1 MRTRSAER
9 AAAKARGLPPELVNI
24 VGTSVAVLGVVAAGA
39 AIASALPA
47 PSSPWLFAASY
58 GAPGAIAF
66 AAYWWIA
73 QRL

>member
-1 MRTRSAER
+1 MRHPAGQR
-9 AAAKARGLPPELVNI
+9 ATGRAHVLPPEIVNI
-24 VGTSVAVLGVVAAGA
+24 VGTVGALFGVVAAGA
-39 AIASALPA
+39 AISAALPD

-66 AAYWWIA
+66 AVYWWIA